1 MAAAL
6 GSDWGFRWLLAE
18 CGLKAWFFP
27 TVIAGLNNQRGGEK
41 VTVLKF
47 KSHLREYSESKGS
60 FGGLFGLN
68 IRLIIFSGLVGLKKG
83 VFRINNCDSS
93 CTCNARQIF
102 C

>member
-1 MAAAL
+1 MRGNLLGGMVAAL

-27 TVIAGLNNQRGGEK
+27 IIIAGLNNQRGGEK

-47 KSHLREYSESKGS
+47 KSHLREYSEFEGS

-83 VFRINNCDSS
+83 VF
-93 CTCNARQIF
+93 
-102 C
+102 